1 MAQPAPKSSDSYYQF
16 PFSQPAPAPSPS
28 PSQTPSTQ
36 STSSS
41 KPAVTSDAY
50 CLYTTQGEIICNKKA
65 DNLAVAPWGHE
76 K

>member
-1 MAQPAPKSSDSYYQF
+1 MAQPTPKRTDSYYQF
-16 PFSQPAPAPSPS
+16 PVSQPAPAPSPS
-28 PSQTPSTQ
+28 KTPSIQ
-36 STSSS
+36 SPSPS

-65 DNLAVAPWGHE
+65 DNLAVAPWGRE

>member
-1 MAQPAPKSSDSYYQF
+1 MAQPTPNSTDSYYQF
-16 PFSQPAPAPSPS
+16 PVSQPAPAPSPS
-28 PSQTPSTQ
+28 QTLSTQ
-36 STSSS
+36 SPSPS

-65 DNLAVAPWGHE
+65 DNLAVAPWGRE

>member
-1 MAQPAPKSSDSYYQF
+1 MAQPAPTSSDSYYQF
-16 PFSQPAPAPSPS
+16 PLSQPAPAPSPS
-28 PSQTPSTQ
+28 QTLTPSTQ
-36 STSSS
+36 PSS

-50 CLYTTQGEIICNKKA
+50 CLYTAQGEIICNKKA